1 MWSSAVRV
9 KKVAWTVSGRLLVTS
24 CTNIHSD
31 VLASGIHSANCRE
44 ENKVASKLGALLVLR
59 GLLDLEI
66 NPESI
71 PEQVDQET
79 GFDTIVEADYVR
91 PVDGVNVER

>member
-1 MWSSAVRV
+1 VN
-9 KKVAWTVSGRLLVTS
+9 KVALTVSERLWVTS
-24 CTNIHSD
+24 CNKYP
-31 VLASGIHSANCRE
+31 LLLGIYSTNCRE

-71 PEQVDQET
+71 PEQVVPET
-79 GFDTIVEADYVR
+79 RFDTIVEAGYVR